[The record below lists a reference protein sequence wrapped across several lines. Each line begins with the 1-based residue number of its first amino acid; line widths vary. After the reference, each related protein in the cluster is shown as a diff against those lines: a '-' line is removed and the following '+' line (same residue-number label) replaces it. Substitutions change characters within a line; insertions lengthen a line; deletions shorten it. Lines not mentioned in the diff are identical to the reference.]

1 MPKGTKQKLKLYYLS
16 QIMIQETDDDH
27 GLTMPQ
33 IKAFLEERGVTADR
47 KSLYDDLESLRELGI
62 DIIGEKVGKSF
73 LYHVGSKQFEI
84 AELKLLVDAIQ
95 SSKFITE
102 KQSNTLI
109 KKLTELVSRY
119 EATQLR
125 RQVFVQGRIKTMNDS
140 TFYNVDYIYNAI
152 SDNRQIEFE
161 YMKWNVKKELV
172 PRKDG
177 LYKVSPWALF
187 WDDENY
193 YLIAYEEGSDRLK
206 HYRVDKMKRITV
218 CDDKRQGKELF
229 DKVDLA
235 KYSQR
240 NFGMFGGEST
250 MVKIR
255 FRDDLAGVIID
266 RFGKDI
272 TIRPSS
278 EEGWSETRVE
288 VAVSDQFFGWIFAL
302 GQGVKILEPE
312 DVVERLKSEIKG
324 LSEMYK

>member
-16 QIMIQETDDDH
+16 QIMIQETDDNH

-33 IKAFLEERGVTADR
+33 IKSFLEEKGVTADR
-47 KSLYDDLESLRELGI
+47 KSIYDDLKALEDLGI

-73 LYHVGSKQFEI
+73 LYHVGNKQFEI

-125 RQVFVQGRIKTMNDS
+125 RQVYVQGRIKTMNDS
-140 TFYNVDYIYNAI
+140 IYYNVDEIYNAI

-161 YMKWNVKKELV
+161 YMKWNTGKELV
-172 PRKDG
+172 PRREG
-177 LYKVSPWALF
+177 LYRVSPWALS

-193 YLIAYEEGSDRLK
+193 YLIAFEEGTDRLK
-206 HYRVDKMKRITV
+206 HYRVDKMKHISIT
-218 CDDKRQGKELF
+218 DDKRLGRELF
-229 DKVDLA
+229 DKIDLA
-235 KYSQR
+235 KYNQR

-250 MVKIR
+250 MVKLK
-255 FRDDLAGVIID
+255 FKDELVGVIID

-272 TIRPSS
+272 TIRPST
-278 EEGWSETRVE
+278 EAGWSEARVE

-302 GQGVKILEPE
+302 GQGIKLLEPE
-312 DVVERLKSEIKG
+312 DVVEKLKVEIKG
-324 LSEMYK
+324 LAELYK

>member
-1 MPKGTKQKLKLYYLS
+1 MPKGAKQKLKLYYLS

-33 IKAFLEERGVTADR
+33 IKSFLEERGVTADR
-47 KSLYDDLESLRELGI
+47 KSLYDDLEALRELGV

-172 PRKDG
+172 PRREG
-177 LYKVSPWALF
+177 LYKVSPWDLF